1 MHFISYP
8 QRMAGANRSLFEL
21 VTHYPPGVVPL
32 MVLTADGAVADA
44 YRRAGVSVEIL
55 AARGGLARYGKAAL
69 AWGPLEKARVAVLE
83 ALPFAARLAR
93 LVRSRDIDLVHVN
106 DARGNALAG
115 PVARLLGRP
124 LVAHMHGEQTF
135 GGLFWRLF
143 ELLPDR
149 ILAVSE
155 AIQSGLSPR
164 ARRKTR
170 TVHNGLGDVAHPGP
184 TVPELAALRAGGK
197 VVVCAF
203 ASLVPFKGC
212 HHLVEALALLNGR
225 GFGDRLE
232 AVWVGETGVHADYEA
247 WLRARMAALGVSNL
261 RLAGWQS
268 DAMRWYRSCDLT
280 VLPSVSRETLD
291 LDGRALEV
299 RGNEG
304 LPMTHIEAMYH
315 ALPIVG
321 TRISGVPEIVADGE
335 TGLLVAPGDAGA
347 LADAI
352 EKLAADAALRAR
364 YGAAGRARAFARF
377 STEQQVAGVV
387 RAYAE
392 LIALAGPS

>member
-1 MHFISYP
+1 
-8 QRMAGANRSLFEL
+8 
-21 VTHYPPGVVPL
+21 
-32 MVLTADGAVADA
+32 
-44 YRRAGVSVEIL
+44 
-55 AARGGLARYGKAAL
+55 
-69 AWGPLEKARVAVLE
+69 
-83 ALPFAARLAR
+83 
-93 LVRSRDIDLVHVN
+93 
-106 DARGNALAG
+106 
-115 PVARLLGRP
+115 
-124 LVAHMHGEQTF
+124 
-135 GGLFWRLF
+135 
-143 ELLPDR
+143 
-149 ILAVSE
+149 
-155 AIQSGLSPR
+155 
-164 ARRKTR
+164 
-170 TVHNGLGDVAHPGP
+170 
-184 TVPELAALRAGGK
+184 
-197 VVVCAF
+197 
-203 ASLVPFKGC
+203 
-212 HHLVEALALLNGR
+212 
-225 GFGDRLE
+225 
-232 AVWVGETGVHADYEA
+232 
-247 WLRARMAALGVSNL
+247 MAALGVSNL